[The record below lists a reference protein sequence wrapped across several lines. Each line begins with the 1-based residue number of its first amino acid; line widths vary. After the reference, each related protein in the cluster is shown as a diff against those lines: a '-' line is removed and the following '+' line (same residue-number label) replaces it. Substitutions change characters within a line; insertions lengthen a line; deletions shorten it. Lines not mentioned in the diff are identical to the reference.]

1 MNNLKNTLAKQLE
14 TIGLSEERKKII
26 AEKAKKQQ
34 ASSHKKGQWAYRVVL
49 SVVALLVVSFTYLLL
64 KNDSFQLSANSAATE
79 ETNIQ
84 TLLMNSD
91 GVKIG
96 ILAVVFMITYSM
108 LAWRKRLNYW
118 VLPHCIYCQEDWTY
132 RQSLKR
138 IWGSYKTTCP
148 HCGEVQY
155 QTKATMRRMDYF
167 NLSLPLTIVIA
178 LLFNNVWLGASVYIL
193 SIFFMM
199 SRFGPYLMTFQHE
212 KASLNRLLK
221 FVQVA
226 IIMLV
231 VTSTVIMADETYDE
245 PNEALTMGAT
255 EHEVNYTLF
264 KQPFIQYGLL
274 IISFL
279 VIGFIVNLIY
289 KKNRKELPVCT
300 ECNKSWTFSKA
311 LKISLKGNK
320 VTCSYCGTKQ
330 YKTRKSIQQLNY
342 FTLAIPFGIIVAQIP
357 WFTNALLSYVL
368 YTVCIIILMVYF
380 APYTIKLQRDDPMKK
395 PWY

>member
-34 ASSHKKGQWAYRVVL
+34 ASSHKKGQWAYRVIL
-49 SVVALLVVSFTYLLL
+49 SVVALLAVSFTYLLL

-167 NLSLPLTIVIA
+167 NLSLPLIIVIA

-193 SIFFMM
+193 SILFMM

-231 VTSTVIMADETYDE
+231 VTSTLIMADE
-245 PNEALTMGAT
+245 ALIMGAT

-289 KKNRKELPVCT
+289 KKNGKELPVCT

-380 APYTIKLQRDDPMKK
+380 APYTIKLQHDDPMKK